1 MYVYTECWFNKCYT
15 YGHTGKKEKNGGK
28 ETKTAGKS
36 EESRGSPKGEYCHF
50 MDPPP
55 SRARKERRVR
65 ELSRGWTDLALSPML
80 HSESSGSSQLFS
92 FSACNI
98 EKLGGAWGRG

>member
-28 ETKTAGKS
+28 ETKTARKS

-55 SRARKERRVR
+55 LPDQEGKKGEGVKQRAERSSLVPNVAFRKFR
-65 ELSRGWTDLALSPML
+65 LIPAFQFFCM
-80 HSESSGSSQLFS
+80 
-92 FSACNI
+92 
-98 EKLGGAWGRG
+98 